1 MFKRDVII
9 RFVSILVIALM
20 VGGVVAVNNSIADAK
35 KIEFLG
41 PYTAQ
46 QIGVNRYLGEL
57 NNVQEN
63 THDVQLTSV
72 SANNIKNYVKQN
84 SDVLD
89 VIRVWDWEAAF
100 AKLKPEIG
108 LIPYVDFEDND
119 SSKI

>member
-1 MFKRDVII
+1 MQR
-9 RFVSILVIALM
+9 
-20 VGGVVAVNNSIADAK
+20 

-57 NNVQEN
+57 NDIQEN

-72 SANNIKNYVKQN
+72 SPNNINNYVSQN

-108 LIPYVDFEDND
+108 LNSIC
-119 SSKI
+119 

>member
-1 MFKRDVII
+1 M
-9 RFVSILVIALM
+9 
-20 VGGVVAVNNSIADAK
+20 
-35 KIEFLG
+35 G

-57 NNVQEN
+57 NNIQEN

-72 SANNIKNYVKQN
+72 SPNNINNYVKQN

-119 SSKI
+119 ILEIQQYFVLDSINETNSSNIS

>member
-9 RFVSILVIALM
+9 RFATILVIAIM

-57 NNVQEN
+57 NDVQEN

-72 SANNIKNYVKQN
+72 SANNIKNYVTQN
-84 SDVLD
+84 LS
-89 VIRVWDWEAAF
+89 
-100 AKLKPEIG
+100 
-108 LIPYVDFEDND
+108 LIH
-119 SSKI
+119 I